1 LDFPQGAGRPVLDED
16 QVDQDAV
23 VLAVTG
29 SADTQVLLQAARRVK
44 DRLQGLSLVKM
55 VRLIADP
62 GEQVTIA
69 LDDAAARRLG
79 LTPQQLALQLQARN
93 RIMSGGSL
101 SVAGKSLRLRPLSE
115 FSSVREIEQT
125 PVALPSGGSV
135 PLKQVARVHLG
146 PTEPAAA
153 RMRLNGAMAVG
164 VAVVPRQAINL
175 VTFGHSIQSLVNR
188 LNEDLRP
195 LRIQT
200 VTFQPAR
207 TQARLTDLNVSLS
220 FGVLIVA
227 GILIMVMGLRLGLV
241 VASVVPLVTMT
252 SVAIYAWGG
261 GVLHQISISALVL
274 ALGMLVDNAIV
285 VAENVQWRLQEGEIP
300 RQAALGAVAELRTPL
315 LAATLTTVAAFVPM
329 LISSGPTAAFTRTIP
344 VIVMLTLVV
353 SYGYALIV
361 TPTLSQMFLRPGA
374 SRNLEWLTRLGARA
388 ARFAAD
394 NPRLVL
400 VAAAGLLAVSLVLSQ
415 SLQRQ
420 FFPSAD
426 RNQILVDVKLAE
438 GAHLDATDQTVRT
451 VEQTLLARPDVIRVS
466 SFMGRSA
473 PHFYYNVPRVPFS
486 PHFAQLIVE
495 TRGTA
500 DNAPLIAYI
509 RGHLRPNLPG
519 VELVCR
525 KMEQGPPVQAP
536 VEVRLNAD
544 RLEDLNQ
551 AATMVTKA
559 LKSTPGSLDVRHD
572 LGPGAPTLRFR
583 TDDAAAARYGI
594 SRVDIA
600 GAVYGRTRGQSV
612 GELYFGE
619 DPIPVVVRSEAG
631 ERLAV
636 ADLETVDVPTGQGR
650 MVPLGQVAHIEPVWQ
665 PAAIRHRN
673 GRRLVTVSS
682 QLQEGFTFTRVLASL
697 RSKLAM
703 LNLPKDVKVSFGG
716 DAEGSGEANAET
728 MRNLPMG
735 LLLLLGVLLA
745 EFNSFRKVAIIMV
758 TVPLA
763 AAGVVPGLLIGG
775 QPFGFMSLLGVIA
788 LVGIVVNN
796 AIVLLEVVDSR
807 RQAGADI
814 SQALQDAVSRRIR
827 PILLTTATTVAGLLP
842 LALS

>member
-1 LDFPQGAGRPVLDED
+1 
-16 QVDQDAV
+16 
-23 VLAVTG
+23 
-29 SADTQVLLQAARRVK
+29 
-44 DRLQGLSLVKM
+44 
-55 VRLIADP
+55 
-62 GEQVTIA
+62 
-69 LDDAAARRLG
+69 
-79 LTPQQLALQLQARN
+79 
-93 RIMSGGSL
+93 
-101 SVAGKSLRLRPLSE
+101 
-115 FSSVREIEQT
+115 
-125 PVALPSGGSV
+125 
-135 PLKQVARVHLG
+135 
-146 PTEPAAA
+146 
-153 RMRLNGAMAVG
+153 
-164 VAVVPRQAINL
+164 
-175 VTFGHSIQSLVNR
+175 
-188 LNEDLRP
+188 
-195 LRIQT
+195 

-697 RSKLAM
+697 QSKLAM

-842 LALS
+842 LALSRSTLWPPLALAMISGLVSSTALTLVVIPALYSELMRPMRLRLPKWIGGPYKRLRSVQK